1 MIINNVRKSMLISR
15 KRLEKKMLEKVNLE
29 IAVKVGDTQI
39 TEVSCQ
45 KLLGVTI
52 DNRLNYEEH
61 IDRLCR
67 KLSKQLGLLKHI
79 SPSRYSKG
87 SCTFNTLR

>member
-1 MIINNVRKSMLISR
+1 MLISG

-39 TEVSCQ
+39 TEVNCE

-52 DNRLNYEEH
+52 DNRLNNEEH

-79 SPSRYSKG
+79 SPCIKKQQRELY
-87 SCTFNTLR
+87 FNTLR

>member
-1 MIINNVRKSMLISR
+1 MLNG

-39 TEVSCQ
+39 TEVNCQ

-67 KLSKQLGLLKHI
+67 KLSKPLGLLKHI
-79 SPSRYSKG
+79 SPYIKKQQRELYFKSGR
-87 SCTFNTLR
+87 L